1 MRSARG
7 LRCRLTGVPVLE
19 KLGGVE
25 PGNETRRWLSFQ
37 SNVKVLTLSVNGKAY
52 QGNSR
57 VGQVSDT
64 GIGLFIPANLR
75 IRDSAE
81 IEFSLPDSSE
91 TIKTKAIVKNRAGF
105 RYMFE
110 FTGLSERQRERIRRV
125 CQLSA

>member
-1 MRSARG
+1 MNIS
-7 LRCRLTGVPVLE
+7 E
-19 KLGGVE
+19 KLGYVE

-37 SNVKVLTLSVNGKAY
+37 SNVKVVSLAVNGKPY

-57 VGQVSDT
+57 VGQVSET
-64 GIGLFIPANLR
+64 SIGLFIPANLR
-75 IRDSAE
+75 IRDNAE

-105 RYMFE
+105 RYTFE
-110 FTGLSERQRERIRRV
+110 FTGLNERQRERIRRV

>member
-1 MRSARG
+1 MPALNPTVDPQWSFG
-7 LRCRLTGVPVLE
+7 ETW
-19 KLGGVE
+19 GVE

-37 SNVKVLTLSVNGKAY
+37 SNVKVVALAVNGKAY
-52 QGNSR
+52 HGNSR

-91 TIKTKAIVKNRAGF
+91 TIKAKAFVKNRAGF

-110 FTGLSERQRERIRRV
+110 FTDLNDRQR
-125 CQLSA
+125 